1 MNMRI
6 DMRPL
11 AYRVDDAAKIVGVSK
26 SKMWEFI
33 KRGDLRTFK
42 LDGSTLIRHEA
53 IEDLLVRAEQGALG
67 QPSGQ
72 Q

>member
-1 MNMRI
+1 MN
-6 DMRPL
+6 MRPL
-11 AYRVDDAAKIVGVSK
+11 AYRVDDAAKLVGVSK

-42 LDGSTLIRHEA
+42 LDGSTLVRHEA
-53 IEDLLVRAEQGALG
+53 VEDLLARAEQGALN

>member
-6 DMRPL
+6 DTRPL
-11 AYRVDDAAKIVGVSK
+11 AYRVDDAAKLVGVSK

-53 IEDLLVRAEQGALG
+53 IEDLLARAEQGELR
-67 QPSGQ
+67 QDQS
-72 Q
+72 

>member
-1 MNMRI
+1 MRHSI
-6 DMRPL
+6 EVRPL
-11 AYRVDDAAKIVGVSK
+11 AYRVDDAAKLVGVSK

-42 LDGSTLIRHEA
+42 LDGSTLVRHEA
-53 IEDLLVRAEQGALG
+53 VEDLLIRAEQGVLG
-67 QPSGQ
+67 QPSDQ